1 MSQNETQVRKWEMFQ
16 EKSLKVVDVRLVRN
30 TKELYRA
37 ERILSQTEP
46 LEEYFCI
53 EKQF

>member
-1 MSQNETQVRKWEMFQ
+1 MFQ

-37 ERILSQTEP
+37 ERRILSQTEASGRI
-46 LEEYFCI
+46 LVH
-53 EKQF
+53 